1 MTDNTDKILGG
12 FYIYNKKPGG
22 SPSVV
27 ITGIVIFKTIPKTY
41 KNKESKTVFF
51 YSPLPEI
58 ETLKKEDYN
67 AIPEVD
73 VIQQF
78 INQKIVY
85 GNERLY
91 DYTENNI
98 EEFIAKCFKPPIS
111 FSTSVSGPI
120 ASNPSVAANPSGPAA
135 NPSASTANPSGPTTS
150 VATTPSVAANLSE
163 PIVADRKKIE
173 SQTPLFITPDGFK
186 HVGKLKL
193 TF

>member
-120 ASNPSVAANPSGPAA
+120 ASNPSASTTNPSVSAA
-135 NPSASTANPSGPTTS
+135 TSGPTTTS
-150 VATTPSVAANLSE
+150 GP
-163 PIVADRKKIE
+163 DQQKIE
-173 SQTPLFITPDGFK
+173 SQTSPFIPSNDFK

-193 TF
+193 KFTSR